1 MHMTLHRPPAIAVTP
16 KAMTT
21 NHGKM
26 RRNNGEAG
34 RKVVISVDDTD
45 TVAAT

>member
-1 MHMTLHRPPAIAVTP
+1 MHMTLHRPPAIAVPP